1 MIRYSGVRTLSYCDV
16 YSRFTIKPLCWYTPL
31 TLHLQWTVD
40 GVRLGTGESAVQ
52 SAVTAMRN
60 AVAPVPILPQPMG
73 VRSALAQQRSPV
85 IAMETIVAVSNSPQ
99 SNDFLYLRTQI
110 ANGAMT
116 GSVQSIRTHLNR
128 KTSQSLRALEKE
140 LQGSSSPWPDLTDA
154 YLRVNS
160 HSRFWNL
167 FPLL

>member
-16 YSRFTIKPLCWYTPL
+16 YSRSTIKPLCWYTPL

-40 GVRLGTGESAVQ
+40 GVHLGTGESAVQ
-52 SAVTAMRN
+52 SAVTAKKN

-73 VRSALAQQRSPV
+73 ARSALAQERSPV
-85 IAMETIVAVSNSPQ
+85 IAMETIVAVSYSPQ

-110 ANGAMT
+110 ANIAMT
-116 GSVQSIRTHLNR
+116 GSVQSIRTQEEPKSR
-128 KTSQSLRALEKE
+128 KYSMREAVPLGLIFALVSTE
-140 LQGSSSPWPDLTDA
+140 
-154 YLRVNS
+154 
-160 HSRFWNL
+160 RFWKL